1 MSRAYEV
8 GRYGWTVAAF
18 VVLAG
23 ADPLAG
29 QDVTRRPVP
38 GPLEAPTWYAA
49 AVAAGTRTPDGRPG
63 PRYWQN
69 RARYDIEARLDPAS
83 ARLEG
88 VARITYENHSPEA
101 IDQLVLHLH
110 QNLFAPGAMRNELQ
124 EVTGGVD
131 RLEVRLGGQ
140 TLQQTSGHGGNGPFY
155 VVDGTRLR
163 VALGRE
169 LPPGDTVALEVAF
182 GETLPQ
188 NGTGRMGHSER
199 QVYFV
204 AYWFPKMAVFDDLRG
219 WDAEPFLGRAE
230 FYDAFDD
237 YRVAITVPAGWTVMA
252 TGTHT
257 NPDEVYTPRT
267 LERLAAAAA
276 ADTVVTIAS
285 VGELRAGSV
294 TRGGGELTYRWQATR
309 VRDFTFTASNV
320 QQWDATSARVPDRGG
335 DGSDDRVA
343 IHAFWRPERAPLW
356 AEQARWGKLSI
367 EHHSRYTDLSY
378 PWPHMTSV
386 EGGDIIGGGMEFPM
400 LTLIGT
406 YAGPGQNQEG
416 LFSVTSHE
424 LGHMWIPMIVGTNEK
439 RYAWMDEGSTT
450 FLENV
455 SKPEILPGARDA
467 HVAERMNWLQVA
479 RLGLEEPLM
488 RHGDWYESGLAYGT
502 ASYPKPA
509 SLLWT
514 LRGLLGEEAFLRAYR
529 GFIRDWAFKHPVP
542 WDFFAA
548 FEREAGRD
556 LDWFWQAFYEETWT
570 LDQAVAGVEEENGH
584 AVVVIQDRGEAPAP
598 LFVRIETSA
607 GGVLERALPVSTW
620 FGGSTEVRLEMPPEA
635 GRVLSVE
642 IDPERILPDLDRS
655 NNRWSGS

>member
-1 MSRAYEV
+1 MSRAHEV
-8 GRYGWTVAAF
+8 GWQGWTVAA
-18 VVLAG
+18 LA
-23 ADPLAG
+23 ALTVAPLAG
-29 QDVTRRPVP
+29 QNGSRRPVP
-38 GPLEAPTWYAA
+38 GPLVAPAWYQA
-49 AVAAGTRTPDGRPG
+49 AVAAGTRTSDGRPG
-63 PRYWQN
+63 PGYWQN

-88 VARITYENHSPEA
+88 VARITYANRSPEGL
-101 IDQLVLHLH
+101 DQLVLHLH
-110 QNLFAPGAMRNELQ
+110 QNLFAPGAMRNEPL

-131 RLEVRLGGQ
+131 RLEVRLAGQ
-140 TLQQTSGHGGNGPFY
+140 TLGEASGRGARAPFY
-155 VVDGTRLR
+155 AVEGTLLH
-163 VALGRE
+163 VALGRRLE
-169 LPPGDTVALEVAF
+169 PGDSVQLEVAF

-188 NGTGRMGHSER
+188 NGTGRMGHSAH

-204 AYWFPKMAVFDDLRG
+204 AYWFPKVAVFDDLRG

-257 NPDEVYTPRT
+257 NPDEVLAPRT
-267 LERLAAAAA
+267 LERLAAAAG
-276 ADTVVTIAS
+276 ADTVVTIAT
-285 VGELRAGSV
+285 VDELAGGSV
-294 TRGGGELTYRWQATR
+294 TRMAGELTYRWEAAN

-320 QQWDATSARVPDRGG
+320 QQWDATSARVPDRDG
-335 DGSDDRVA
+335 DGADDRVA
-343 IHAFWRPERAPLW
+343 IHALWRPERAPLW
-356 AEQARWGKLSI
+356 GEQARWGKLSI
-367 EHHSRYTDLSY
+367 EHHSRYTGQPY

-406 YAGPGQNQEG
+406 YSGPGQGQEG

-424 LGHMWIPMIVGTNEK
+424 LGHMWIPMMVGSNEK
-439 RYAWMDEGSTT
+439 RWAWMDEGSTT

-455 SKPEILPGARDA
+455 SKPEIFPGARDA
-467 HVAERMNWLQVA
+467 HAAERANWLQVA
-479 RLGLEEPLM
+479 RVGLEEPLM

-514 LRGLLGEEAFLRAYR
+514 LKGLLGEEAFLRAYR
-529 GFIRDWAFKHPVP
+529 GFIRDWAFKHPAP
-542 WDFFAA
+542 WDLFAA
-548 FEREAGRD
+548 FEREAGED
-556 LDWFWQAFYEETWT
+556 LDWFWQAFYQETWT
-570 LDQAVAGVEEENGH
+570 LDQAVARVEEENG
-584 AVVVIQDRGEAPAP
+584 APVVVIEDRGQAPAP

-607 GGVLERALPVSTW
+607 GGVVERTVPVSTW
-620 FGGSTEVRLEMPPEA
+620 FDGSTEVRLELPAEA
-635 GRVLSVE
+635 GRVLSVT
-642 IDPERILPDLDRS
+642 IDPEGILPDLDRG